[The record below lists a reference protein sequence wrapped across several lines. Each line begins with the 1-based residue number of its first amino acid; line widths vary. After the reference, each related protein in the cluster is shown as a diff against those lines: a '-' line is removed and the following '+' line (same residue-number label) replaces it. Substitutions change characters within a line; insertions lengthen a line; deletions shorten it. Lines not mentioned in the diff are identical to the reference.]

1 MITNM
6 KILEL
11 VTNSSKYSIFISI
24 RPKGQLISKAIF
36 HGFPY
41 FKKKKLTKFVTFF
54 ALVSEMGQIKEI
66 EMNNHT
72 N

>member
-1 MITNM
+1 MLSLFTSPLLFN
-6 KILEL
+6 
-11 VTNSSKYSIFISI
+11 
-24 RPKGQLISKAIF
+24 KGQLISKAIF

-41 FKKKKLTKFVTFF
+41 FKKKLTKFVTFF